1 MDKKREVH
9 SYIID
14 RVKNITNDSR
24 TFLLVRSTHTADI
37 SDSDLHIGGGNLL
50 IAMGDFSVFEYLSR
64 IYYGLTNNPSKWFD
78 EKDSWKFKQSAD
90 DCFVN
95 LILNNQSGVSF
106 GIENLKPDDLKTL
119 WNEWR
124 NKLSH
129 LLCQNERHSS
139 ISFLS
144 VGDLNQRDSYIKFI
158 NSVVSNRVAF
168 SKNQSS
174 WHCYIDILNRDLD
187 KLASWIANDVLGAAK
202 DENVDK
208 VYDWLASNLKN

>member
-1 MDKKREVH
+1 MEAKQEVH

-24 TFLLVRSTHTADI
+24 TFLLIRTFHISDI
-37 SDSDLHIGGGNLL
+37 SDDELCIGGGNLL
-50 IAMGDFSVFEYLSR
+50 IAMGDFAVFEYLSR
-64 IYYGLTNNPSKWFD
+64 IYYGLTNDESKWFD
-78 EKDSWKFKQSAD
+78 SKDNWKFKHPAD

-106 GIENLKPDDLKTL
+106 GLENLKPDELKVL

-129 LLCQNERHSS
+129 LLCQNEKHSS

-144 VGDLNQRDSYIKFI
+144 VGELQQRKSYISFI
-158 NSVVSNRVAF
+158 NSKSINRVAF
-168 SKNQSS
+168 EKVDSS
-174 WHCYIDILNRDLD
+174 WKCFIDVLNRDLD
-187 KLASWIANDVLGAAK
+187 KLASWIASDVLIKAK
-202 DENVDK
+202 EENIEK
-208 VYDWLASNLKN
+208 IYSWLTSNLRG